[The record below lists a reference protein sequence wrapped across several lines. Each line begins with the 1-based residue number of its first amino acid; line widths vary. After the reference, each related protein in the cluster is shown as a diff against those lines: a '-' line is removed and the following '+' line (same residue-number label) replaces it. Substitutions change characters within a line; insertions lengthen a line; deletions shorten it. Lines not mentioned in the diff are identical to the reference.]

1 MSYRVRAGPVE
12 CVGIR
17 FLQAVLAHGW
27 RAEARAM
34 GRILWAAKHLGSF
47 SPTPMTRL
55 LFLTLGL
62 AALFALAA
70 VLAGEFLSRSANL
83 ALGPAPDDLPVE
95 PLAVAVPS
103 GGTVSAWLL
112 QGPPGGGCVVLL
124 HGVRSDRR
132 QMLGRA
138 RFLWHAGYSVLLAD
152 LPAHG
157 ESPGAHITFGWRE
170 GQAVKAVLRAAR
182 HRLPGEKLAVIG
194 VSLGAAS
201 FVLSGS
207 TPEPD
212 AVVLE
217 SMYSTIEQALSNRL
231 ALWLGPGGRWLAPA
245 LLWQMSWRWG
255 FSSRDLEPVR
265 AVASLTSPVLVV
277 SGAEDRHTTRDEM
290 QRIFDAARQ
299 PKDLWMVQGAAHVDL
314 HAFDPAS
321 YEERILAFLA
331 RHLRGRAAVAAA
343 PEAASKEKGLQAGP

>member
-1 MSYRVRAGPVE
+1 MRRKPTVAAACQALESSNLAFERMQWDGYSVQRSISE
-12 CVGIR
+12 TR
-17 FLQAVLAHGW
+17 FP
-27 RAEARAM
+27 
-34 GRILWAAKHLGSF
+34 I
-47 SPTPMTRL
+47 PMTRL

-70 VLAGEFLSRSANL
+70 VLAGEFLSRPANL
-83 ALGPAPDDLPVE
+83 PLGPAPDDLPVE
-95 PLAVAVPS
+95 PLAVAAPS

-112 QGPPGGGCVVLL
+112 RGPPGGGCVVLL

-138 RFLWHAGYSVLLAD
+138 RFLWRAGYSVLLAD

-157 ESPGAHITFGWRE
+157 ESPGANITFGWRE
-170 GQAVKAVLRAAR
+170 GQAVKAVLQAAR
-182 HRLPGEKLAVIG
+182 QRLPGEKLAVIG

-207 TPEPD
+207 APEPD

-217 SMYSTIEQALSNRL
+217 SMYSTIEQALANRL
-231 ALWLGPGGRWLAPA
+231 ALWLGPMARCLTPA

-265 AVASLTSPVLVV
+265 AVASLTAPLLVV
-277 SGAEDRHTTRDEM
+277 SGAVDRHTTRDETL
-290 QRIFDAARQ
+290 RVFDAARQ
-299 PKDLWMVQGAAHVDL
+299 PKDLWMVEGAAHVDL

-321 YEERILAFLA
+321 YEERVLAFLG
-331 RHLRGRAAVAAA
+331 RHLRGRDPAAA
-343 PEAASKEKGLQAGP
+343 ASEIASKEKGLQARP